1 MFFRFFLILSGL
13 IVLRLAQAQSYT
25 VRFTHLTTDQG
36 LSQNNVTCILQ
47 DKRGFMWF
55 GTRDGLNKFDGYNFT
70 LYQNDPLKSS
80 SLSNSYIH
88 TIFEDAQGRLWV
100 GTDEGGLSLFDT
112 DTEVFT
118 NFQHLPGVKNSLS
131 HNKVMAITQDAQGYL
146 WVGTAG
152 GGLDRFDPRKKS
164 FVHFTHQ
171 SSKPG
176 SLSDD
181 RISSLSIDRSG
192 ALWVGTDGGGLDRF
206 DRTSSLFTHYRHN
219 PSDTRSLSHDQVTT
233 CLEDTQGRFW
243 VGTEGGGLNRLD
255 RATGQFTRYQHPSDH
270 PAQLPQNNVMV
281 LAEDSHHTIWIGT
294 QNGGIDLL
302 HQDGSFTHY
311 RYNKDDADGLN
322 NGSIYA
328 MCRDRVGAMWI
339 GTYSGGVNRIDA
351 LPLKFKLYQHTNV
364 STHNLTN
371 NNILAI
377 REDHRGDLWLGTDGG
392 GICVLKKGKSVF
404 TAYQD
409 KGRSASL
416 YGRNYVLAIYEDA
429 HKQIWTG
436 NYKGGLYLFNRV
448 SNTFEQ
454 KGNFNQ
460 LSISV
465 ILEARN
471 GAMWLGTFEDG
482 LIRYDRQTGATTW
495 YRANPAQ
502 PGQLNYHTIT
512 TLWEDHTGNIWV
524 GTEGGGINV
533 FHPDQN
539 KFTQYQYERQ
549 NPKSLSNNMV
559 TTLFESST
567 GQLWIGTNGGLN
579 KFDPKTQTFTAYGR
593 SKGIAN
599 DVIQGILE
607 DKSGTLWLSTNK
619 GMTSFNPQTFAVRNF
634 DSSDGLQEGSF
645 NRSSMFKS
653 RSSGQFF
660 FGGLSGF
667 NSFYP
672 DSLAYNPFSP
682 PVYLTDFQIFNKPVR
697 VQDTG
702 SPLTKLIGATRDITL
717 NYDQSVLSFGFA
729 ALNYAF
735 PDKNQYAYKLE
746 GFDKDWTLAGT
757 KRTATYTNLDPGN
770 YVFRVKAS
778 NNDGVWNNTGTFVN
792 LHIIPPF
799 WQTWWF
805 RGLLLIIFLSGLYI
819 AYRMRVHNIRLQ
831 KITLQSQVHK
841 RTREVT
847 LQKMKLEKQAIHLQ
861 ILNEKLE
868 QQYEKLAQQ
877 SAQEQQA
884 RLEAETANKA
894 KSVFLATM
902 SHEIRTPLNGVIGM
916 TSLLEDTPLS
926 EEQREYTQ
934 TIRSCGESLLGVIND
949 ILDFSKIESGKMELE
964 QQPIELRS
972 CLEEVLD
979 MFAGKAGQTGLDLI
993 YQIDQQ
999 VPPQILGDS
1008 LRLRQILINLVGNA
1022 VKFTHEG
1029 EVMVH
1034 VQLVSKRPDQ
1044 TVELAI
1050 TVRDTGIG
1058 VPANKLGQLFKAF
1071 SQVDSSHTRQYGGTG
1086 LGLIIS
1092 QRLIEL
1098 MGGDIR
1104 VESEEG
1110 TGTTFRFTLVC
1121 QTVAQQKQ
1129 GLAYGPDSLIAGKS
1143 VLLVDDNQTSLQV
1156 LRMQLEHWH
1165 LRPALAGSGREALAL
1180 MAQHGPYDLVITD
1193 QQMPEMDGIE
1203 LAGKLKSNFPDV
1215 PVILLSWVGDQRR
1228 KAHADLFSG
1237 MITKPIHY
1245 NHLGQSIHQ
1254 ALTPHV
1260 GASPHH
1266 TDRSQSAYKAD
1277 FANQYPLQILIAE
1290 DNPINVK
1297 LLVRVLNKLGYSPTV
1312 ASNGQEVLLRLHE
1325 GFDLILMDIQ
1335 MPEMDGLEATRL
1347 IREQPIPQPWIIA
1360 LTADAMLE
1368 DRELC
1373 LAAGM
1378 NEYMSKPPVLTQLTK
1393 SLQQVSLKSRER
1405 DVAA

>member
-1 MFFRFFLILSGL
+1 MFFRFFLILCGL
-13 IVLRLAQAQSYT
+13 IALRLAQAQSYT
-25 VRFTHLTTDQG
+25 VRFTHLTTDEG

-47 DKRGFMWF
+47 DRRGFMWF
-55 GTRDGLNKFDGYNFT
+55 GTRDGLNKYDGYTFT
-70 LYQNDPLKSS
+70 LYQNDPQKSS

-88 TIFEDAQGRLWV
+88 TVFEDAQGRLWV

-118 NFQHLPGVKNSLS
+118 NFQHIPGVKNSLS

-152 GGLDRFDPRKKS
+152 GGLDRFDPRQKT
-164 FVHFTHQ
+164 FTHYTHQ
-171 SSKPG
+171 PEKPG
-176 SLSDD
+176 SLSDN
-181 RISSLSIDRSG
+181 RVGALFIDRAG
-192 ALWVGTDGGGLDRF
+192 ILWAGTDGGGLDRF
-206 DRTSSLFTHYRHN
+206 DKASGLFTHYRHN
-219 PSDTRSLSHDQVTT
+219 PADPRSLSHDQVTT
-233 CLEDTQGRFW
+233 CFEDTQRRFW

-281 LAEDSHHTIWIGT
+281 LAEDSHQTIWIGT

-302 HQDGSFTHY
+302 HKDGSFTHY

-339 GTYSGGVNRIDA
+339 GTYSGGVNKIDA
-351 LPLKFKLYQHTNV
+351 LPLKFKLFQHTTV
-364 STHNLTN
+364 STYNLTN

-377 REDHRGDLWLGTDGG
+377 REDQRGDLWLGTDGG

-409 KGRSASL
+409 KGRSESL
-416 YGRNYVLAIYEDA
+416 YGRNYVLAIYEDS

-436 NYKGGLYLFNRV
+436 NYKGGLCLFNRA

-454 KGNFNQ
+454 KGEFNQ

-465 ILEARN
+465 IMEARN
-471 GAMWLGTFEDG
+471 GILWLGTFEDG
-482 LIRYDRQTGATTW
+482 LIRYNKQTGATTR

-512 TLWEDHTGNIWV
+512 ALWEDHAGNIWV

-533 FHPDQN
+533 FHPGQN

-559 TTLFESST
+559 TALFESAT
-567 GQLWIGTNGGLN
+567 GQLWVGTNGGLN
-579 KFDPKTQTFTAYGR
+579 KFDAQSQTFTAYGR

-607 DKSGTLWLSTNK
+607 DRRGTLWLSTNK
-619 GMTSFNPQTFAVRNF
+619 GLTAFNPKTFAARNF
-634 DSSDGLQEGSF
+634 DSSDGLQESSF
-645 NRSSMFKS
+645 NRAATFKS
-653 RSSGQFF
+653 PGGQFF
-660 FGGLSGF
+660 IGGLSGF
-667 NSFYP
+667 NSFCP
-672 DSLAYNPFSP
+672 DSLAYNPFIP
-682 PVYLTDFQIFNKPVR
+682 PVYITDFQIFNKPVR

-702 SPLTKLIGATRDITL
+702 SPLAKLISVTRNITL

-729 ALNYAF
+729 ALNYSF

-757 KRTATYTNLDPGN
+757 KRTATYTNLDPGD

-805 RGLLLIIFLSGLYI
+805 RGLLLITLLGVLYT
-819 AYRMRVHNIRLQ
+819 AYRLRVHNIREQ
-831 KITLQSQVHK
+831 KIILQSQVQK

-847 LQKMKLEKQAIHLQ
+847 LQKMELEKQAIHLQ

-1029 EVMVH
+1029 EVMVW
-1034 VQLVSKRPDQ
+1034 VQLVSVRPDQ

-1098 MGGDIR
+1098 MGGEIQ

-1110 TGTTFRFTLVC
+1110 KGTTFRFTLVC
-1121 QTVAQQKQ
+1121 QTAVQQKPVP
-1129 GLAYGPDSLIAGKS
+1129 AYGSGSAIAGKS
-1143 VLLVDDNQTSLQV
+1143 VLIVDDNQTSQQA
-1156 LRMQLEHWH
+1156 LRTQLEHWY
-1165 LRPALAGSGREALAL
+1165 LRPTLAGSGREALAL
-1180 MAQHGPYDLVITD
+1180 MAQQGPFDLVITD

-1203 LAGKLKSNFPDV
+1203 LAGKLKTSYPNV

-1228 KAHADLFSG
+1228 KTHADLFSG

-1245 NHLGQSIHQ
+1245 NHLGQSIQQ
-1254 ALTPHV
+1254 ALTPHT
-1260 GASPHH
+1260 GASPHV

-1277 FANQYPLQILIAE
+1277 FARQYPLKILIAE

-1347 IREQPIPQPWIIA
+1347 IRQQPILQPWIIA

-1373 LAAGM
+1373 LAVGM

-1393 SLQQVSLKSRER
+1393 SLQQVSLMSRER
-1405 DVAA
+1405 NIPA